1 MIISSLNSAENVV
14 KQRHSPL
21 SFIHND
27 FNDSFQMPQQN
38 SSHSEIE
45 QQILD
50 KVDSIISD
58 CEANGK
64 PLEVDPARAQLFET
78 FVLAE
83 AAGSVGE
90 TAEPDLSADG
100 LCKSLAER
108 WGLQEAAQQSMVN
121 QTQLQG
127 DQLTKMRSLWSVMRM
142 WMEWTYAW
150 ERWAE
155 FHADSAPSVQSEA
168 D

>member
-1 MIISSLNSAENVV
+1 MNSSLKSAEKVV
-14 KQRHSPL
+14 KQNYCPL
-21 SFIHND
+21 SFVHND
-27 FNDSFQMPQQN
+27 FSDTIQMPQQH
-38 SSHSEIE
+38 SSQSEIE

-64 PLEVDPARAQLFET
+64 PLELDPARTRLFET
-78 FVLAE
+78 FVIAE
-83 AAGSVGE
+83 AANCVGD

-108 WGLQEAAQQSMVN
+108 WGLQEAAQESMVN

-127 DQLTKMRSLWSVMRM
+127 EQLTKMRSLWAVMRM

-155 FHADSAPSVQSEA
+155 FHADSIPSVQSET